1 MGDES
6 RSRKRIAIVG
16 GGIAGLSAAFEL
28 DQQRRDGQALEYVL
42 YERAPRL
49 GGVIRTERTA
59 EGCLIEAGPDAFLTE
74 KPWAAELC
82 RELGLGDQLLGSND
96 AERRTYIVV
105 RNRLLPIP
113 DGLQFMVPTR
123 VAPVLSSSLFSFGAK
138 LRMAK
143 EWFFRP
149 QASKNDESAA
159 TFVARHFGRE
169 MVERLAD
176 PLLAGV
182 YGGTAERLSARAVL
196 PRFVEMEEKHGS
208 LARAM
213 VAARK
218 KMVATNRPRP
228 LFTTLRDG
236 MQQMVEA
243 IAARLEPGSVLL
255 GANVGKVTCQ
265 GAKWR
270 VATESGSGEFD
281 AVILAV
287 PAYAAA
293 GFLGDVHAR
302 LAELLQQIP
311 YSSSVT
317 VALGYDSAVS
327 LPEGFGFLVPRSEGR
342 HMLAC
347 TFVHNKFPH
356 RAPQGWRLLR
366 VFLGG
371 SSDPHAHELDDS
383 DITTLVRQ
391 ELREILG
398 LEAEACFVR
407 IYRWPRAMAQ
417 YEVGHLE
424 RVTEIT
430 RLRAE
435 LPGLFLAGNAYGG
448 IGVPDC
454 VREGREAARAAAAT

>member
-1 MGDES
+1 M
-6 RSRKRIAIVG
+6 KRIAIVG

-28 DQQRRDGQALEYVL
+28 EQQRRQGAPVDYIL
-42 YERAPRL
+42 YEGSPRL
-49 GGVIRTERTA
+49 GGVILTERV

-74 KPWAAELC
+74 KHWAAELC

-96 AERRTYIVV
+96 AERRTCIVV
-105 RNRLLPIP
+105 RNRLVPIP

-123 VAPVLSSSLFSFGAK
+123 VAPVLASPLFSLGTKF
-138 LRMAK
+138 RMAR
-143 EWFFRP
+143 EWFMRP
-149 QASKNDESAA
+149 RRSEGDESAA
-159 TFVARHFGRE
+159 AFVARHFGEE

-182 YGGTAERLSARAVL
+182 YGGSAERLSARAVL
-196 PRFVEMEEKHGS
+196 PRFVEMEAKHGS

-213 VAARK
+213 IAARNK
-218 KMVATNRPRP
+218 VSAANPPRP

-236 MQQMVEA
+236 MQQMTEA
-243 IAARLEPGSVLL
+243 ITARLDRSAVRLGVSVR
-255 GANVGKVTCQ
+255 GAAYHGGKWT
-265 GAKWR
+265 
-270 VATESGSGEFD
+270 VAADNGGEEFD

-293 GFLGDVHAR
+293 ALLRAAHTK
-302 LAELLQQIP
+302 LAEALEQIP

-317 VALGYDSAVS
+317 VALGYDTAIP
-327 LPEGFGFLVPRSEGR
+327 LPAGFGFLVPRSEGR
-342 HMLAC
+342 RMLAC

-356 RAPQGWRLLR
+356 RAPAGWRLVR

-371 SSDPHAHELDDS
+371 QSDERALDLNHAE
-383 DITTLVRQ
+383 IIAMVRN
-391 ELREILG
+391 ELRQLLH
-398 LEAEACFVR
+398 LETEPRFVR

-424 RVTEIT
+424 RVAEIT
-430 RLRAE
+430 RLRRE

-454 VREGREAARAAAAT
+454 VREGCEAARESTAT